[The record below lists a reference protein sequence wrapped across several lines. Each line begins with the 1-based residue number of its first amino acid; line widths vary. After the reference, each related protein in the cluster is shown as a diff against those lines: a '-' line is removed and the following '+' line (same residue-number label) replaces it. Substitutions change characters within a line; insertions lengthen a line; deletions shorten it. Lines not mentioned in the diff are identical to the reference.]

1 MSKITCIFLL
11 FLAACNNTA
20 KDNKKTTDST
30 SADSTTGITQPT
42 QLPQSTD
49 TIFRG
54 FGNEPFWAVYVINN
68 DRIVYH
74 PADGPDIAVPFVIPT
89 TPDALTTKYNSTNDS
104 VTMELTVMK
113 KQCSDGMSDN
123 VHPYSVTLKI
133 NAIRY
138 EGCGRE
144 PD

>member
-1 MSKITCIFLL
+1 MSKITCISLL
-11 FLAACNNTA
+11 FLAACNNSA
-20 KDNKKTTDST
+20 RDNKETTDSI
-30 SADSTTGITQPT
+30 SADTTTGT
-42 QLPQSTD
+42 QLPPSTD

-74 PADGPDIAVPFVIPT
+74 PADGPDIAVPFVTPA

-104 VTMELTVMK
+104 VTLELTVIK

-123 VHPYSVTLKI
+123 VHPYSVTVKI
-133 NAIRY
+133 NAFRY